1 MLTPLWIPAMARS
14 DPGDAGRNVFQSRK
28 TRARNCKPR
37 RVLKSARKKWT
48 MTEAVCKSTHPSTF
62 VAVCTGRAAYRLVVQ
77 SFNGDIA
84 IIAAYAGPG
93 ARRNAIVTVKKLNL
107 AF

>member
-1 MLTPLWIPAMARS
+1 
-14 DPGDAGRNVFQSRK
+14 
-28 TRARNCKPR
+28 
-37 RVLKSARKKWT
+37 

-93 ARRNAIVTVKKLNL
+93 ARRNAIVTAKKLNL
-107 AF
+107 AFMEEESFLPPYRVPALIA